1 MVEKR
6 IKNMKLI
13 PTSELILHANNY
25 QSDLDNIL
33 IKRLT
38 KKYKINYEKS
48 KHLIKRDQKIILS
61 KGNNIKDYVFDY
73 NRGLSGTIEAL
84 YKKIE
89 KPNNQKFSTN
99 QTANLTFS
107 ELCIGYTLI
116 NKLTKLYKKR
126 NNELEK
132 HSEDNYEYIKIL
144 EFYKTL
150 YSLYATSI
158 SEITLNE
165 DNIESI
171 FLYYINEYLLNSL
184 IAKENRLCMNNESKK
199 NIKAEFECYQN
210 SSFDVISLDTHSITK
225 SEGTTKIYTMATH
238 SNIQNTNN
246 MDWNLFLLHSPPYL
260 CRSNIDSK
268 PPLHE
273 HPCGKEKWPVT
284 IRLHQNVLLY
294 PHRTLMRAKVP
305 HTFLKCL

>member
-6 IKNMKLI
+6 IKNIKLI
-13 PTSELILHANNY
+13 PTSELILSAYNY
-25 QSDLDNIL
+25 QSDIDNIL

-38 KKYKINYEKS
+38 KKYKLNYEKS
-48 KHLIKRDQKIILS
+48 KQLIKRDQEIILTR
-61 KGNNIKDYVFDY
+61 GNNIEDYVFDY

-84 YKKIE
+84 YKKTE
-89 KPNNQKFSTN
+89 KPNSQKFSTE

-107 ELCIGYTLI
+107 ELCLGYTII
-116 NKLTKLYKKR
+116 NKLTRLYKKR

-132 HSEDNYEYIKIL
+132 QSQDNYEYIKIL

-171 FLYYINEYLLNSL
+171 FLYYINECLLNSL
-184 IAKENRLCMNNESKK
+184 IVKENRLCTNNESNK
-199 NIKAEFECYQN
+199 NIKAEFECYQDP
-210 SSFDVISLDTHSITK
+210 SFDVISLDTHSISK

-246 MDWNLFLLHSPPYL
+246 MVIY
-260 CRSNIDSK
+260 K
-268 PPLHE
+268 
-273 HPCGKEKWPVT
+273 
-284 IRLHQNVLLY
+284 
-294 PHRTLMRAKVP
+294 
-305 HTFLKCL
+305 

>member
-48 KHLIKRDQKIILS
+48 KQLIKRDQKIILS
-61 KGNNIKDYVFDY
+61 RGNNIEDYVFDY

-84 YKKIE
+84 YKKTE
-89 KPNNQKFSTN
+89 KPNSQKFSTE

-107 ELCIGYTLI
+107 ELCLGYTII
-116 NKLTKLYKKR
+116 NKLTRLYKKR

-132 HSEDNYEYIKIL
+132 QSQDNYEYIKIL

-246 MDWNLFLLHSPPYL
+246 IIIY
-260 CRSNIDSK
+260 K
-268 PPLHE
+268 
-273 HPCGKEKWPVT
+273 
-284 IRLHQNVLLY
+284 
-294 PHRTLMRAKVP
+294 
-305 HTFLKCL
+305 